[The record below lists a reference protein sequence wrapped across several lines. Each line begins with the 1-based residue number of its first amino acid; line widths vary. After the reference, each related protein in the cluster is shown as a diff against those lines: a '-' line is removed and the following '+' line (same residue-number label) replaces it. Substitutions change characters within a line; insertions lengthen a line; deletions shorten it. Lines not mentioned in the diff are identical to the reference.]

1 MNENFFEKASLFGIV
16 PVIKL
21 DSPDQALPL
30 AQALIDGG
38 LPVAEITFRTAAAE
52 ESIRRVYSQYPEMLL
67 GAGTVLTVD
76 QARRALDAGASF
88 IVCPGFN
95 EAVVAY
101 CVEHDIP
108 VLPGCSSPSDIE
120 RALAY
125 GLKVVKFFPAEAAG
139 GLKAIKSIAAPY
151 TEVKFIPTGGINEKN
166 LMDYLSFNK
175 IMACGGS
182 WMVPDDLIKQ
192 ERFDEIK
199 RLTANAVKLTLG
211 LHLLHVG
218 VNLEQKDEAAVT
230 ARRFA
235 ALFGLEPRETSSYF
249 MLDGAV
255 EVLKGRG
262 RGQNG
267 HIGIGTRS
275 LKRARSFF
283 ERQGFSFIES
293 SITNDA
299 SGQPLVIYFTEE
311 IAGFALHL
319 TQVQ

>member
-1 MNENFFEKASLFGIV
+1 MKENYFEKASQYGIV

-30 AQALIDGG
+30 AQALIEGG

-52 ESIRRVYSQYPEMLL
+52 ESIRRVYGQYPEMLL

-76 QARRALDAGASF
+76 QVKRALNAGAGF

-95 EAVVAY
+95 DAVVAY

-125 GLKVVKFFPAEAAG
+125 GLKVVKFFPAEASG

-166 LMDYLSFNK
+166 LLDYLSFDK
-175 IMACGGS
+175 ILACGGS
-182 WMVPDDLIKQ
+182 WMVPDNLIKE
-192 ERFDEIK
+192 ERFGEIT
-199 RLTANAVKLTLG
+199 RLTANAVKLSLG
-211 LHLLHVG
+211 LHLLHIG
-218 VNLEQKDEAAVT
+218 VNLDQDTDAAVT
-230 ARRFA
+230 ARKFA
-235 ALFGLEPRETSSYF
+235 AIFGIEPRETKSFF

-255 EVLKGRG
+255 EVMKYSGRG
-262 RGQNG
+262 LKG

-275 LKRARSFF
+275 IKRARTYF
-283 ERQGFSFIES
+283 ERQGFAFDGDSLVI
-293 SITNDA
+293 DA
-299 SGQPLVIYFTEE
+299 AGQPHVIYFTEE

-319 TQVQ
+319 NQI